1 MKLRMSYLA
10 PILVLGLVGGSMAGC
25 ASDMNHDDGMM
36 KHDTMMKQDSMKK
49 DDSMMEHDSM
59 KKKEMMDQ

>member
-10 PILVLGLVGGSMAGC
+10 PVLVLGLVGGSMAGC

-36 KHDTMMKQDSMKK
+36 KNDTMMKQDSMKK
-49 DDSMMEHDSM
+49 DDGMMKDDM
-59 KKKEMMDQ
+59 KKKDMMNQ